1 MRRHARHP
9 RGAENSI
16 FICQFPNP
24 IYVSTCFTLYRLPP
38 AREQLAARYQ
48 GEYIVCHLISV
59 IKDIFQELMNID
71 KPTMEPKIPDPL
83 LGVSREILGDP
94 CGGDGGGGGQR
105 RMGEWSRGRRS
116 AERRQMRDW
125 SRGRR
130 SSERRQMRVE
140 SRRNIVWRSNRD
152 GTWRRVVMEDDREV
166 QILSERVLMPPAKS
180 SSNLE
185 ANVSMLRSGI
195 VGSHTIGGAIFRICS
210 IDDVPSSNLH
220 HFVENLPH
228 SRHEQFPS
236 TDIRMRS
243 VSVKGKKI
251 LNIKGFVT

>member
-1 MRRHARHP
+1 M
-9 RGAENSI
+9 
-16 FICQFPNP
+16 
-24 IYVSTCFTLYRLPP
+24 
-38 AREQLAARYQ
+38 
-48 GEYIVCHLISV
+48 CHLISV

-195 VGSHTIGGAIFRICS
+195 VGSHTIAGGAIFRICS

-251 LNIKGFVT
+251 LNRKGFVT